1 MISLEEIKRRIKVG
15 ETYKYTVLCTILEE
29 EQKKHNSRKAQL
41 KDWACFFE
49 WEKVTDQ
56 KMKIVNIYD
65 DVLEREDKRKNNG
78 GHREG
83 AGRKKVFEEE
93 FNWLINAFLH
103 QEYSRNVYNG
113 QKELKVAY
121 FSNSKIAKYFGLYS
135 DNLYAGKENDAEG
148 FGKVNKKLIEKRNS
162 WIIGKI
168 KKDERF
174 KYGHGIL
181 AYKDREDWNSFDVK
195 DEWLDKWEE
204 YKKEYEK
211 LNETNTSK
219 IIEEDKWEDMEDF
232 ISEKFEDYGYARVCK
247 VNKVSYEVDALE
259 EYEINEYAY
268 WRMRV
273 NGLAADAVIKS
284 LDKKGYDAREFVDMY
299 VRF

>member
-1 MISLEEIKRRIKVG
+1 MTNVKIELGDYSYG
-15 ETYKYTVLCTILEE
+15 ELCNLMHE
-29 EQKKHNSRKAQL
+29 KKLDGNAKKAQL
-41 KDWACFFE
+41 KRWKCLFE
-49 WEKVTDQ
+49 WHNPKPRIYRVTNVYEEQ
-56 KMKIVNIYD
+56 KS
-65 DVLEREDKRKNNG
+65 LNNNHG

-83 AGRKKVFEEE
+83 AGRKKIFEEE
-93 FNWLINAFLH
+93 YAWLINAFLH

-113 QKELKVAY
+113 QKEFKVAY

-135 DNLYAGKENDAEG
+135 DNLYAGKENDVEG
-148 FGKVNKKLIEKRNS
+148 FSKVNKKLIEKRNS

-168 KKDERF
+168 KKDDRF

-204 YKKEYEK
+204 YKREYEK

-232 ISEKFEDYGYARVCK
+232 ISGKFEGYGYSRVCK
-247 VNKVSYEVDALE
+247 VNKIIYEISALE

-273 NGLAADAVIKS
+273 NSLAADAVIKS
-284 LDKKGYDAREFVDMY
+284 LDKKGYDAREFIDMY
-299 VRF
+299 VRL